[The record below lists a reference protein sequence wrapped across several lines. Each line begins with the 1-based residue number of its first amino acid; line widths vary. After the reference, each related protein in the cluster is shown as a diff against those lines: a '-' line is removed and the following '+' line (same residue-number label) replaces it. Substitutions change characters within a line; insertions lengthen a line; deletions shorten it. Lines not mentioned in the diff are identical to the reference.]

1 MLFDDFAM
9 RHSAHFQGGH
19 MQLGMVGL
27 GKMGANMTTR
37 LLKGGHEMVVFD
49 QNPDAVE
56 RSVVEGARPAHSLE
70 ELVPQ
75 LSAPRAVWLMVPA
88 GPPTVT
94 SVEFL
99 ADLLNPGDIV
109 IDGGNSNYE
118 HSRLLGKK
126 LKEKGIFFV
135 DVGTSG
141 GVWGLENGYSMM
153 VGGEIEAVKR
163 LTPIFETLAPAPDQ
177 GWGHVGPVGAGH
189 FSKMIHNGI
198 EYGMMQAFAEGLSI
212 MRAKKEMQ
220 FDLAEVTR
228 IWQHGSVIRSWLLDL
243 IHDSMTHDQTLE
255 EIAAYVNDSGE
266 GRWTVFEAINLN
278 VAAPVISL
286 SLMQRIASREDGY
299 TDKLVAVMRNAFG
312 GHAVKKESDKK

>member
-1 MLFDDFAM
+1 
-9 RHSAHFQGGH
+9 

-75 LSAPRAVWLMVPA
+75 LSTPRAVWLMVPA

-99 ADLLNPGDIV
+99 ADLLSPGDTV

-118 HSRLLGKK
+118 HSMLLGTK

-163 LTPIFETLAPAPDQ
+163 LTPIFQTLAPAPDL

-243 IHDSMTHDQTLE
+243 IHDSMTSDQTLE

-286 SLMQRIASREDGY
+286 SLLQRIASREDGY

-312 GHAVKKESDKK
+312 GHAIKKESDDK

>member
-1 MLFDDFAM
+1 
-9 RHSAHFQGGH
+9 

-37 LLKGGHEMVVFD
+37 LLKGGHRMVVYD
-49 QNPDAVE
+49 QNPQAVE
-56 RSVVEGARPAHSLE
+56 RSAAEGALPAHSLE
-70 ELVPQ
+70 ELIPQ
-75 LSAPRAVWLMVPA
+75 LDPPRAVWLMVPA

-99 ADLLNPGDIV
+99 SGLLSPGDTV
-109 IDGGNSNYE
+109 IDGGNSNYQ
-118 HSRLLGKK
+118 HTMHLGAQ

-141 GVWGLENGYSMM
+141 GIWGLENGYSMM
-153 VGGEIEAVKR
+153 VGGERAPVER
-163 LTPIFETLAPAPDQ
+163 LQPIFETLAPAPDL
-177 GWGHVGPVGAGH
+177 GWGHVGPIGAGH

-212 MRAKKEMQ
+212 MRAKHELG

-243 IHDSMTHDQTLE
+243 IHDSMKLDTTLDD
-255 EIAAYVNDSGE
+255 IAAWVPDSGE
-266 GRWTVFEAINLN
+266 GRWTVTEAINLN
-278 VAAPVISL
+278 VAAPVITL
-286 SLMQRIASREDGY
+286 SLLQRIASREDGY
-299 TDKLVAVMRNAFG
+299 TDKQVAVMRNAFG
-312 GHAVKKESDKK
+312 GHAVKKAEDDK

>member
-1 MLFDDFAM
+1 
-9 RHSAHFQGGH
+9 

-75 LSAPRAVWLMVPA
+75 LSTPRAVWLMVPA

-99 ADLLNPGDIV
+99 ADLLNPGDTV

-118 HSRLLGKK
+118 HSMLLGKK
-126 LKEKGIFFV
+126 LKEKGLFFV

-141 GVWGLENGYSMM
+141 
-153 VGGEIEAVKR
+153 I
-163 LTPIFETLAPAPDQ
+163 
-177 GWGHVGPVGAGH
+177 
-189 FSKMIHNGI
+189 
-198 EYGMMQAFAEGLSI
+198 AE
-212 MRAKKEMQ
+212 
-220 FDLAEVTR
+220 F
-228 IWQHGSVIRSWLLDL
+228 
-243 IHDSMTHDQTLE
+243 
-255 EIAAYVNDSGE
+255 
-266 GRWTVFEAINLN
+266 
-278 VAAPVISL
+278 
-286 SLMQRIASREDGY
+286 
-299 TDKLVAVMRNAFG
+299 
-312 GHAVKKESDKK
+312 

>member
-1 MLFDDFAM
+1 
-9 RHSAHFQGGH
+9 

-56 RSVVEGARPAHSLE
+56 RSAVDGARPSHSLE
-70 ELVPQ
+70 ELVSQ
-75 LSAPRAVWLMVPA
+75 LDAPRAVWVMVPA

-99 ADLLNPGDIV
+99 AGLLSAGDVV

-118 HSRLLGKK
+118 HSMLLGSK
-126 LKEKGIFFV
+126 LKEKGIFFL

-141 GVWGLENGYSMM
+141 GVWGLESGYSMM
-153 VGGEIEAVKR
+153 VGGDSEVVKR
-163 LTPIFETLAPAPDQ
+163 LRPIFETLAPAADT
-177 GWGHVGPVGAGH
+177 GWGYVGPIGAGH
-189 FSKMIHNGI
+189 FTKMIHNGI

-212 MRAKKEMQ
+212 MRAKPEFQ
-220 FDLAEVTR
+220 IDLAEVTR
-228 IWQHGSVIRSWLLDL
+228 IWQDGSVIRSWLLDL
-243 IHDSMTHDQTLE
+243 IHAAMTEDQALE
-255 EIAAYVNDSGE
+255 DIAAYVNDSGE

-286 SLMQRIASREDGY
+286 ALMQRIASREDGY
-299 TDKLVAVMRNAFG
+299 TDKLISVMRNAFG
-312 GHAVKKESDKK
+312 GHTIKKESGEK